1 MTCAL
6 VFTPL
11 SGEYPAVGEF
21 SSQEV
26 AALFRQY
33 GPPVYRRALRLLRD
47 EADAEEALQDV
58 FMKALRHGDHF
69 EERGKTLNW
78 LYRITTNHCLNVI
91 RGRKRRRAL
100 KDAYEGTPQRASAS
114 HQVDMTTLQQLLR
127 EADSRQ
133 AEAAVYVHIDGMS
146 YSEAAVLLGVSKRTV
161 GNLIERFNTWAAKR
175 LEAA

>member
-1 MTCAL
+1 M
-6 VFTPL
+6 L
-11 SGEYPAVGEF
+11 SGESPISAWISTKF
-21 SSQEV
+21 S
-26 AALFRQY
+26 
-33 GPPVYRRALRLLRD
+33 G
-47 EADAEEALQDV
+47 
-58 FMKALRHGDHF
+58 
-69 EERGKTLNW
+69 
-78 LYRITTNHCLNVI
+78 
-91 RGRKRRRAL
+91 
-100 KDAYEGTPQRASAS
+100 GTPQRASAS